1 MITDKN
7 CKMHTHSTYPTL
19 SSITKS
25 ERGMMKMESVNK
37 FSFLF
42 YTYLQ
47 QKCNQQIQ
55 PWTFPKLSTIWQ
67 Q

>member
-1 MITDKN
+1 
-7 CKMHTHSTYPTL
+7 
-19 SSITKS
+19 
-25 ERGMMKMESVNK
+25 MMKMESVNK